1 MKRRLTILFATALVL
16 VFGAAACGVV
26 QEEVEKRAQ
35 EEVDKQQQR
44 AEDRVREEVTQLLEE
59 Q

>member
-16 VFGAAACGVV
+16 VFGAAACGAV

-35 EEVDKQQQR
+35 EEVDKQRQR
-44 AEDRVREEVTQLLEE
+44 AEDRVREEVTQRLEE